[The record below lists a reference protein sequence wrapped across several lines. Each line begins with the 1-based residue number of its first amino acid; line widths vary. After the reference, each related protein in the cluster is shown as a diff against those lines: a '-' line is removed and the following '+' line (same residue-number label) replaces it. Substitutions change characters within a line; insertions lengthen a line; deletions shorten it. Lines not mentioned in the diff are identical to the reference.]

1 LRVDAA
7 ICLIIRHDDPPE
19 PEGNG
24 MSEQPRRHV
33 AVIGAGAVGTIS
45 AIELLRDGHRVTIID
60 PSAPGG
66 EQAASYGNAG
76 WLSTHSVIPPAE
88 PGTWKKVPKFL
99 GDPLGPLAIRWS
111 YLPKAL
117 PWLAQYLLS
126 GWTEARVE
134 ATARAL
140 RPLLVDA
147 PALHKKLADEAGVG
161 HLIERQGVMHIY
173 PSRAAFDADRLGWN
187 IRKRVG
193 VTWLEISAD
202 EMRQREPDLHPRYQF
217 GVLVEEAGRCRDPG
231 GYVAA
236 LAHHAAGLGAELRV
250 AKALGLRLNG
260 GKLVSVDTDKGDVA
274 GDAALIAAGAR
285 SKPLAASI
293 GDRLPLETERGYH
306 VMIEQPETGPR
317 TSFMASDA
325 KLVVNWTEKGLRAAG
340 QVEIAGLDAAP
351 NWKRAEILR
360 DHLIGMFPKLPKDL
374 PPDRIRSWFGHR
386 PSMPDG
392 RPCLG
397 YSRASRDVVYAF
409 GHGHI
414 GLVSSARTGRVVAQL
429 IGHREPEIPV
439 APFDPKRYL

>member
-1 LRVDAA
+1 
-7 ICLIIRHDDPPE
+7 
-19 PEGNG
+19 
-24 MSEQPRRHV
+24 MSEPSGRHV
-33 AVIGAGAVGTIS
+33 VVIGAGTIGTIS
-45 AIELLRDGHRVTIID
+45 AIELLRDGHRVTVIE
-60 PSAPGG
+60 PGAPGG

-88 PGTWKKVPKFL
+88 PGTWKRVPKFL
-99 GDPLGPLAIRWS
+99 RDPLGPLAIRWH

-117 PWLAQYLLS
+117 PWLLQYLLS
-126 GWTEARVE
+126 GWTEVRVE

-140 RPLLVDA
+140 RPLLLDA
-147 PALHKKLADEAGVG
+147 PALHKKLAEEAGVG
-161 HLIERQGVMHIY
+161 HLIERLGVMHIY
-173 PSRAAFDADRLGWN
+173 PSRAAFDADKLGWG

-193 VTWLEISAD
+193 VTWLELDAD

-236 LAHHAAGLGAELRV
+236 LAEHARGLGAEF
-250 AKALGLRLNG
+250 ATATANGLRL
-260 GKLVSVDTDKGDVA
+260 A
-274 GDAALIAAGAR
+274 GDKPVAVSTDHGDIACDAVVVAAGAR

-306 VMIEQPETGPR
+306 VMIEGAATGPR
-317 TSFMASDA
+317 TSVMASDA
-325 KLVVNWTEKGLRAAG
+325 KMVVNWTDKGLRAAG
-340 QVEIAGLDAAP
+340 QVEIAGLDAEP

-360 DHLIGMFPKLPKDL
+360 DHLLGMFPKLSKDL
-374 PPDRIRSWFGHR
+374 PAARIRTWFGHR

-409 GHGHI
+409 GHGHV

-429 IGHREPEIPV
+429 IGDREPEIPV

>member
-1 LRVDAA
+1 
-7 ICLIIRHDDPPE
+7 
-19 PEGNG
+19 
-24 MSEQPRRHV
+24 MSEPSGRHIV
-33 AVIGAGAVGTIS
+33 VIGAGAIGTIS
-45 AIELLRDGHRVTIID
+45 AIELLRDGHRVTIIE
-60 PSAPGG
+60 PSTPGG

-99 GDPLGPLAIRWS
+99 TDPLGPLAIRWS

-117 PWLAQYLLS
+117 PWLIKYLLS
-126 GWTEARVE
+126 GWSEARVE

-140 RPLLVDA
+140 RTLLVDA
-147 PALHKKLADEAGVG
+147 PLLHKQLADEAGVG

-173 PSRAAFDADRLGWN
+173 PSRAAFDADRLGWS

-193 VTWLEISAD
+193 VTWMELSAD

-236 LAHHAAGLGAELRV
+236 LAAHARGLGAEFV
-250 AKALGLRLNG
+250 TAKAKGLRLQG
-260 GKLVSVDTDKGDVA
+260 GRLVSVDTDKGEIA
-274 GDAALIAAGAR
+274 CDAAVVAAGAH

-306 VMIEQPETGPR
+306 VMLEGAQTGPR
-317 TSFMASDA
+317 TSVMASDA
-325 KLVVNWTEKGLRAAG
+325 KMVVNWTDRGLRAAG
-340 QVEIAGLDAAP
+340 QVEIAGLEAAP

-360 DHLIGMFPKLPKDL
+360 DHMISMFPKLPKDL
-374 PPDRIRSWFGHR
+374 PAARVRSWFGHR

-392 RPCLG
+392 RPCIG
-397 YSRASRDVVYAF
+397 YSSASRDVVYAF
-409 GHGHI
+409 GHGHV
-414 GLVSSARTGRVVAQL
+414 GLVGSARTGRVVAQL
-429 IGHREPEIPV
+429 VGGRAAEIPV
-439 APFDPKRYL
+439 TPFDPRRFL

>member
-1 LRVDAA
+1 
-7 ICLIIRHDDPPE
+7 
-19 PEGNG
+19 
-24 MSEQPRRHV
+24 MSETSGRHV
-33 AVIGAGAVGTIS
+33 AVIGAGAIGVVS
-45 AIELLRDGHRVTIID
+45 AIELLRDGHRVTIIE
-60 PSAPGG
+60 PATPGG

-88 PGTWKKVPKFL
+88 PGAWKKVPKML
-99 GDPLGPLAIRWS
+99 RDPLGPLAVRWS
-111 YLPKAL
+111 YLPKVL
-117 PWLAQYLLS
+117 PWLVRYLLS

-140 RPLLVDA
+140 RALLVDA
-147 PALHKKLADEAGVG
+147 PALHRKLADEAGVG
-161 HLIERQGVMHIY
+161 HLIERQGLMHIY
-173 PSRAAFDADRLGWN
+173 PSRAAFDADALGWR

-193 VTWLEISAD
+193 VTWLELSAD

-236 LAHHAAGLGAELRV
+236 LAEHARALGAEFV
-250 AKALGLRLNG
+250 AAKARGLRLLG
-260 GKLVSVDTDKGDVA
+260 GKPVA
-274 GDAALIAAGAR
+274 VVIEGGEVACDAVVVAAGAH

-306 VMIEQPETGPR
+306 VMISHPETGPR

-325 KLVVNWTEKGLRAAG
+325 KMVVNWQDNGLRAAG
-340 QVEIAGLDAAP
+340 QVEFAGLEAAP

-374 PPDRIRSWFGHR
+374 PAERVRMWLGHR

-409 GHGHI
+409 GHGHV
-414 GLVSSARTGRVVAQL
+414 GLVGSARTGRVVAQL
-429 IGHREPEIPV
+429 IGGREPEIPI
-439 APFDPKRYL
+439 APFDPKRFL

>member
-1 LRVDAA
+1 
-7 ICLIIRHDDPPE
+7 
-19 PEGNG
+19 
-24 MSEQPRRHV
+24 MSESSGRHV
-33 AVIGAGAVGTIS
+33 AIIGAGAIGVIS
-45 AIELLRDGHRVTIID
+45 AIEALRDGHRVTIIE
-60 PSAPGG
+60 PATPGG

-99 GDPLGPLAIRWS
+99 KDPLGPLAIRWS

-117 PWLAQYLLS
+117 PWLVQYLLS

-134 ATARAL
+134 TTARAL
-140 RPLLVDA
+140 RTLLVDA

-161 HLIERQGVMHIY
+161 PLIERRGVMHIY
-173 PSRAAFDADRLGWN
+173 PSRAVFDADKLGWS

-193 VTWLEISAD
+193 VTWMELSAD

-231 GYVAA
+231 SYVAA
-236 LAHHAAGLGAELRV
+236 LAAHARALGAEFV
-250 AKALGLRLNG
+250 AAKAKGLRLAS
-260 GKLVSVDTDKGDVA
+260 GKLVSVTTDKGEIA
-274 GDAALIAAGAR
+274 CDAAVVAAGAH

-306 VMIEQPETGPR
+306 VMIENSESGPR

-325 KLVVNWTEKGLRAAG
+325 KMVVNWTDKGLRGAG
-340 QVEIAGLDAAP
+340 QVEIAGLDAGP

-374 PPDRIRSWFGHR
+374 PAARIRTWFGHR

-392 RPCLG
+392 RPCIG

-409 GHGHI
+409 GHGHV
-414 GLVSSARTGRVVAQL
+414 GLVGSARTGRVVAQL
-429 IGHREPEIPV
+429 IGGREPEIQV
-439 APFDPKRYL
+439 APFDPKRFL

>member
-1 LRVDAA
+1 
-7 ICLIIRHDDPPE
+7 
-19 PEGNG
+19 
-24 MSEQPRRHV
+24 MSEPSGRHIV
-33 AVIGAGAVGTIS
+33 VIGAGAIGTIS
-45 AIELLRDGHRVTIID
+45 AIELLRDGHRVTIIE
-60 PSAPGG
+60 PSTPGG

-99 GDPLGPLAIRWS
+99 TDPLGPLAIRWS

-117 PWLAQYLLS
+117 PWLIKYLLS
-126 GWTEARVE
+126 GWSEARVE

-140 RPLLVDA
+140 RTLLLDA
-147 PALHKKLADEAGVG
+147 PLLHKKLADEAGVG

-173 PSRAAFDADRLGWN
+173 PSRAAFDTDRLGWS

-193 VTWLEISAD
+193 VTWMELSAD

-236 LAHHAAGLGAELRV
+236 LAAHARGLGAEFV
-250 AKALGLRLNG
+250 TAKAKGLRLQG
-260 GKLVSVDTDKGDVA
+260 SRLVSVDTDKGEIA
-274 GDAALIAAGAR
+274 CDAAVVAAGAH

-306 VMIEQPETGPR
+306 VMIEGAQTGPR
-317 TSFMASDA
+317 TSVMASDA
-325 KLVVNWTEKGLRAAG
+325 KMVVNWTDRGLRAAG
-340 QVEIAGLDAAP
+340 QVEIAGLEAAP

-360 DHLIGMFPKLPKDL
+360 DHMISMFPKLPKDL
-374 PPDRIRSWFGHR
+374 PAARVRSWFGHR

-392 RPCLG
+392 RPCIG
-397 YSRASRDVVYAF
+397 YSSASRDVVYAF
-409 GHGHI
+409 GHGHV
-414 GLVSSARTGRVVAQL
+414 GLVGSARTGRVVAQL
-429 IGHREPEIPV
+429 VGGRAAEIPV
-439 APFDPKRYL
+439 TPFDPKRFL